1 MFMRKGSKRKASSS
15 WKGGKKGGF
24 KKRRGFGPS
33 SGSVALTNPF
43 GPSSVQY
50 GAGKGITDQ
59 AVLYKT
65 IGSPGR
71 LMMKFRTSY
80 SGSLQSASGAF
91 TSGGI
96 AIPNSLF
103 DPAGAQG
110 SIKAGGWTSWF
121 GTSPTSADGIY
132 YSYMVTAAKLKVY
145 FNAATANTIPVNVGL
160 RFLPGS
166 GQVAASASDFMT
178 SNFAKQNCVG
188 LPAGGQGQRVISIY
202 ASIAQVMS
210 DVMASVAYDDTFS
223 ALSNATPTSQ
233 VNADYFVQSTDA
245 STTTNILYRAELT
258 QWVCLF
264 GRKTLA
270 S

>member
-1 MFMRKGSKRKASSS
+1 MYMRKGTKRKASRS
-15 WKGGKKGGF
+15 WKGGKSGGF
-24 KKRRGFGPS
+24 KKRRGFGS
-33 SGSVALTNPF
+33 SGGSLALTSPF

-65 IGSPGR
+65 VGTPGR
-71 LMMKFRTSY
+71 LMTKFRTSY
-80 SGSLQSASGAF
+80 SGTMQSASGAF
-91 TSGGI
+91 TTGGV

-110 SIKAGGWTSWF
+110 SIKAGGWTSFF
-121 GTSPTSADGIY
+121 GTSPTSADGLY
-132 YSYMVTAAKLKVY
+132 FSYMVTAAKLTIW
-145 FNAATANTIPVNVGL
+145 FNAATANTVPVNVGI

-166 GQVAASASDFMT
+166 GQAAASSADFMT
-178 SNFAKQNCVG
+178 TQHAKQTCVG
-188 LPAGGQGQRVISIY
+188 LPAGGQGQRVISVY

-210 DVMASVAYDDTFS
+210 DVMASVAYDDSFS
-223 ALSNATPTSQ
+223 ALSNASPASQ